1 MHDCLRPQNILRLP
15 VSLRRVATAAAD
27 GSVDDLRALCY
38 EMEHISTSRSFLFL
52 PAFYANLD
60 PAGIPNIDDA
70 HERAEDIGR
79 GRASLEGIYASQ
91 FFIPAHAFLDIWPR
105 YWSWFQFFQIDAQ
118 MNQDPEAEEH
128 SLCQKL
134 IVLVARFSRTPA
146 VAQLVAESPGVR
158 SAFARAW
165 WLLARTESSTARDA
179 GFDCLIGCISG
190 PANATEP
197 AGLEEYVD
205 GAGGDIFD
213 LASLIVQTISEIV
226 PDRSTTPSALAVKTL
241 RGVLNFVIATDHIHD
256 KDWGAD
262 TRALSIAL
270 REIGFV
276 RALTTVIYNLA
287 DATVRDGNHAIHD
300 SFTLLGFSFNAYLGH
315 LYISEAIQHGLLQAM
330 LTCGN
335 QPANSTVHGHLKFL
349 LEAILPMSLMYHSV
363 IRDVE
368 DALSAIKDGAAL
380 ADTEMWQKFM
390 NLARE
395 RVAVL
400 KSVDA
405 TDPVWPTACDNI
417 ECGLIDARPKFKR
430 CSGCKSAYY
439 CSEQCQI
446 LDWRHG
452 GHHRICAP
460 GLLLPLTEYQGLSRR
475 DRVFIRTVL
484 HHDYEALKADTVYP
498 AQAMFMNQFP
508 RDGFMTLFDYT
519 WGRPNVKVLSV
530 VKSHESKQFRAHLGA
545 EWVTAVSRALR
556 SEGRIELH
564 LVRLVVSAVP
574 KFWLVPMR
582 TNTTSLH
589 ARIKQL
595 ATSFP
600 PDINQAEVSPGLLD
614 QVHLLIDEE
623 DKAGFQSI
631 H

>member
-1 MHDCLRPQNILRLP
+1 MHDSLRPQNILRLP
-15 VSLRRVATAAAD
+15 LSLRRVATAAAE

-38 EMEHISTSRSFLFL
+38 EMEHISTSRSVLFL

-70 HERAEDIGR
+70 KEKVEDIGR

-91 FFIPAHAFLDIWPR
+91 FFIPANAFLDIWPR

-118 MNQDPEAEEH
+118 MNQDPEAAEH

-134 IVLVARFSRTPA
+134 IVLIARFSRTPA
-146 VAQLVAESPGVR
+146 VAQLVAETSG
-158 SAFARAW
+158 A
-165 WLLARTESSTARDA
+165 ARDA
-179 GFDCLIGCISG
+179 GFDCLIGCICG

-205 GAGGDIFD
+205 GAGGDIYD
-213 LASLIVQTISEIV
+213 LASLVVQTISEIV

-241 RGVLNFVIATDHIHD
+241 RGVLNFVITTDHIHD
-256 KDWGAD
+256 KDWDAD

-270 REIGFV
+270 REMGLV
-276 RALTTVIYNLA
+276 RALTIVILNLA

-315 LYISEAIQHGLLQAM
+315 LYISEALQNDLLQAM
-330 LTCGN
+330 LKCGN
-335 QPANSTVHGHLKFL
+335 QSLNSTVHGHLKFL

-363 IRDVE
+363 VRDVE
-368 DALSAIKDGAAL
+368 DALAAIKDIVYGAAL
-380 ADTEMWQKFM
+380 ADTEMWQNFIA
-390 NLARE
+390 LARL
-395 RVAVL
+395 RMAIL

-417 ECGLIDARPKFKR
+417 ECGSIDARPNFQR
-430 CSGCKSAYY
+430 CSGCKSTYY
-439 CSEQCQI
+439 CSKQCQI
-446 LDWRHG
+446 SDWRHG
-452 GHHRICAP
+452 GHRRICAP

-475 DRVFIRTVL
+475 DRVFIRTIL
-484 HHDYEALKADTVYP
+484 HHDYEALKANTIYP
-498 AQAMFMNQFP
+498 AQAIFMNRFP

-530 VKSHESKQFRAHLGA
+530 VKSHESKQFRAQLGA
-545 EWVTAVSRALR
+545 EWITAVSRALR
-556 SEGRIELH
+556 SEGCIELH
-564 LVRLVVSAVP
+564 LVQLVVSAVP
-574 KFWLVPMR
+574 KFWLVPLR
-582 TNTTSLH
+582 TNTTGLH
-589 ARIKQL
+589 ARIKQI
-595 ATSFP
+595 ATSLP
-600 PDINQAEVSPGLLD
+600 PNINKAEVSSELLD
-614 QVHLLIDEE
+614 QVQLLIEEE
-623 DKAGFQSI
+623 DKAGFQST